1 MFGGY
6 KFSEIVAGAT
16 VGVLCGVV
24 ASTLVAT
31 GLGLVLPATAA
42 AATGIGITAQ
52 IAGLVGVIAGFPM
65 GIKAHDK
72 VSEMRYSGHVRKRK
86 HVARTPQAAAKEPG
100 LFSKLSQKLSSTFGS
115 KSKKAD
121 KPKVHVISA
130 APKNNKK
137 PNAPQ
142 N

>member
-31 GLGLVLPATAA
+31 GLGLLLPATAA
-42 AATGIGITAQ
+42 AATGVGITAQ

-72 VSEMRYSGHVRKRK
+72 VSEMRYSGRLKKRK
-86 HVARTPQAAAKEPG
+86 HVARTPRAAAKEPG
-100 LFSKLSQKLSSTFGS
+100 MFSKLGQKLSSTFGS
-115 KSKKAD
+115 KSKKSD
-121 KPKVHVISA
+121 NQKVQIISVD
-130 APKNNKK
+130 PKNDKK
-137 PNAPQ
+137 PDAPQ
-142 N
+142 R